1 VPAPDHV
8 FAPAG
13 FLLLVLVYLVPA
25 HAHGLEQAAK
35 SEVNVDGTKLDRF
48 GTVDVQ
54 SKVPDIDPASLHT
67 QLRAL
72 PGGVYS
78 AVAIDKTVETMTIE
92 ISKRGHAFVQVR
104 PALIPT
110 SQRIPST
117 WFSSSRKDRTSMSSA
132 SPSAATVELVS
143 M

>member
-8 FAPAG
+8 YAPAG

-25 HAHGLEQAAK
+25 HAHGLEQAVK
-35 SEVNVDGTKLDRF
+35 SEVVVDGTKLDRF

-54 SKVPDIDPASLHT
+54 SKVPDVDPADLHT

-72 PGGVYS
+72 PGSVYS
-78 AVAIDKTVETMTIE
+78 AEAIDKTVETMTIE

-104 PALIPT
+104 T
-110 SQRIPST
+110 RIDP
-117 WFSSSRKDRTSMSSA
+117 DV
-132 SPSAATVELVS
+132 AAHTVDVVFVVEEGPCRAHHHPRQQS
-143 M
+143 NS